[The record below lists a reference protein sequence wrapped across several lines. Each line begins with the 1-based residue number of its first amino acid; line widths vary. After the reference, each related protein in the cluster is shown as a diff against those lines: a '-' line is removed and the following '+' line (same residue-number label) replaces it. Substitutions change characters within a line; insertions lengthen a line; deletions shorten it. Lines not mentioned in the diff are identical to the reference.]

1 MREGRRIYDNIR
13 KFVRYAV
20 TGNSGEI
27 WTIFLAPMLLLPIP
41 LLPIHILWVDLVTDG
56 LPGLA
61 LAAESAEHGIM
72 QRPFQP
78 P

>member
-1 MREGRRIYDNIR
+1 
-13 KFVRYAV
+13 
-20 TGNSGEI
+20 
-27 WTIFLAPMLLLPIP
+27 MLLLPIP